1 MDRFTKLREAT
12 AAGVAELERGEK
24 PRLQGT
30 LANLYFGFNPGPHA
44 HELRNQL
51 IHAIGPD
58 LTISAER
65 GFLALLL
72 HQPPPLLAD
81 LARMNAANE
90 YHPHWYAIL
99 AGMDLYWQQH
109 QSTTAL
115 PPQTI
120 EAVFALSL
128 LLRTWDEEGHLSPAT
143 RRPWSQHIRAHYP
156 TTATQTY
163 ETLLTALTREDKDT
177 ADLIQRFDEDK
188 SAAPPQP
195 GQSE

>member
-12 AAGVAELERGEK
+12 AAAVAALERGEK

-44 HELRNQL
+44 HELRSQL

-58 LTISAER
+58 LTLSAER

-72 HQPPPLLAD
+72 HQPPPLLAE
-81 LARMNAANE
+81 LARSNAVNE
-90 YHPHWYAIL
+90 YQPHWYAIL
-99 AGMDLYWQQH
+99 AGMDLYWRQH
-109 QSTTAL
+109 HSTAAL

-128 LLRTWDEEGHLSPAT
+128 LLRTWDEEGRLSPAT
-143 RRPWSQHIRAHYP
+143 RRPWSQHILAHYP
-156 TTATQTY
+156 TTAAHAY
-163 ETLLTALTREDKDT
+163 ETLLAALTREDKDT
-177 ADLIQRFDEDK
+177 GDLIQRFTEAT
-188 SAAPPQP
+188 AAPQSPSP
-195 GQSE
+195 GPD